1 MSDLENR
8 GAALTGTRWT
18 SQQFIAILYTAADQ
32 NSFNGG
38 NNEVPCRLDLLLPY
52 SIDLVSC
59 LQQKSFATHDF
70 YSLENQ

>member
-38 NNEVPCRLDLLLPY
+38 NNKVSCRLDLLLPY
-52 SIDLVSC
+52 LLDSVSC
-59 LQQKSFATHDF
+59 LLQRFFATHDF
-70 YSLENQ
+70 VSLENQ